1 MDGLHFNLFKCS
13 FRPIWQLI
21 ETYLI
26 LLSYSEVM
34 IGTIELLVLT
44 GICRA
49 TKISK
54 SAHVPKPY
62 FMKKFQADKHQKKAA
77 DKALLFLIARG
88 YVRQHPTKGE
98 MTYELTSA
106 GLDLCREIFNKK

>member
-1 MDGLHFNLFKCS
+1 MVS
-13 FRPIWQLI
+13 
-21 ETYLI
+21 
-26 LLSYSEVM
+26 
-34 IGTIELLVLT
+34 TIERLVLT
-44 GICRA
+44 SICRA

-77 DKALLFLIARG
+77 DKALNSLIARG
-88 YVRQHPTKGE
+88 YVWQHPTRGE
-98 MTYELTSA
+98 MTYELTNT

>member
-1 MDGLHFNLFKCS
+1 
-13 FRPIWQLI
+13 
-21 ETYLI
+21 
-26 LLSYSEVM
+26 M
-34 IGTIELLVLT
+34 IGIIERLVLT
-44 GICRA
+44 SICRA

-98 MTYELTSA
+98 MTYELTNA
-106 GLDLCREIFNKK
+106 GLDLCREIFNKE

>member
-1 MDGLHFNLFKCS
+1 MDGLLFNLFKCS
-13 FRPIWQLI
+13 CKPIWQLI
-21 ETYLI
+21 EAYLI